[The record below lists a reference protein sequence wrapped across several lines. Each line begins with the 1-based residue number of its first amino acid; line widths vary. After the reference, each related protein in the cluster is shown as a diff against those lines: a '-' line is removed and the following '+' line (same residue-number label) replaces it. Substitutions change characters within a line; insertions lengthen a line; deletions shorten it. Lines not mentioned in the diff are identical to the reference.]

1 MNIETHSSIWG
12 YKEQNKGGQHTHGTE
27 DLDMERNRIINLG
40 KPNKAHHAATM
51 SYVSDVASHL
61 KTHKVNVSGD
71 TMIGNLDMNYNRI
84 TSVADPINETDV
96 VNKKYADGIERHEHD
111 TRIYDLGRYI
121 VFPHEDGTKVYISVR
136 ARKNINLQRGKL
148 FEIKNN
154 IADSTENEFNNR
166 PNDITIIKD
175 VALLPNPNKDLGIV
189 QLNSELRIDFTPP
202 YLPTPCT
209 FLFSARPGNPPLS
222 AYSDSILTF
231 YNTDTQIF
239 TYITIRWELD
249 GFKYAITDD
258 VMTNSNS
265 VPTNVNIAQ
274 LNHISFQ
281 CVGSKLNV
289 WLNGKQ
295 IRQHNVSLGS
305 LSAIR
310 VGVKEVGIL
319 SLYNRDLNKQEI
331 VQHFV
336 DHHVENFTND
346 EVLI

>member
-1 MNIETHSSIWG
+1 
-12 YKEQNKGGQHTHGTE
+12 
-27 DLDMERNRIINLG
+27 MERNRIINLG

-84 TSVADPINETDV
+84 TSVADPIDETDV
-96 VNKKYADGIERHEHD
+96 VNKQYVDRVEQHEHD
-111 TRIYDLGRYI
+111 TRPYVLGRYI
-121 VFPHEDGTKVYISVR
+121 VLPDDDGTKVYFSVR
-136 ARKNINLQRGKL
+136 ARKNINLERGKL

-166 PNDITIIKD
+166 PDDITITKD
-175 VALLPNPNKDLGIV
+175 VALLPNPDKKIGIV
-189 QLNSELRIDFTPP
+189 QLISELRIDFTSPR
-202 YLPTPCT
+202 YLPTPWT
-209 FLFSARPGNPPLS
+209 FILSARPGNPPLS
-222 AYSDSILTF
+222 SYSDSILTF
-231 YNTDTQIF
+231 HNTDTQVF
-239 TYITIRWELD
+239 TYITIRWALD

-265 VPTNVNIAQ
+265 VPINVNIAQ

-281 CVGSKLNV
+281 CVRSRLNV

-295 IRQHNVSLGS
+295 IKLHNVSLGS

-310 VGVKEVGIL
+310 VGVKEVGIV
-319 SLYNRDLNKQEI
+319 SLYNRDLNKVEI
-331 VQHFV
+331 IQHFV